1 MIHNTVWGML
11 EKISKVPSRSWNLVI
26 SESWVSGLM
35 IGQLENQAQK
45 FEVGGRLLCKWGWQG
60 VWER

>member
-1 MIHNTVWGML
+1 ML

-26 SESWVSGLM
+26 SESWVSGMM